1 MLLVISAEKIW
12 DEAVKLVVSY
22 GPKLLLAIFVLF
34 AGFWI
39 IKKISKLIAKLMEKR
54 NVD

>member
-1 MLLVISAEKIW
+1 MLLVISVDKIL
-12 DEAVKLVVSY
+12 DEGIKLVVSY

-39 IKKISKLIAKLMEKR
+39 IKKVRES
-54 NVD
+54 